1 MEHGGRSRL
10 DLGCREP
17 QDPDALF
24 AEPRGPPVVMLLSVG
39 MDRAIDLD
47 RELCSGA
54 VEIED
59 KWSDWVLTP
68 KMQAGLITP

>member
-1 MEHGGRSRL
+1 
-10 DLGCREP
+10 
-17 QDPDALF
+17 
-24 AEPRGPPVVMLLSVG
+24 MLLSVG